1 MKKQGMLK
9 QSIIAISVI
18 LVLGWNLGNAQVQS
32 TEKRYIRIG
41 SLQSHFSA
49 YGSERA
55 WNNRYYE
62 GLRWPAEYPM
72 QDNSVIK
79 RFWIGCEDFK
89 DELGSSYEKYVI
101 YFAASFVDEAL
112 YPMELKQIAKFEPPY
127 VYVDGNNLTAPY
139 MDDIDEIN
147 PNIVPDR
154 IIKNVVNTSM
164 GLTLKRTIYA
174 FSQQYHDNYYIKIFT
189 FVNTGNT
196 DYDDE
201 IELPNQTLKG
211 VRIAW
216 GTRYSVCREGA
227 TVIGGPQQWGKFSW
241 TTRRGE
247 DYAAHAT
254 EQITLNNPI
263 VEWLRCGF
271 QWAGQGDVNTVIDNI
286 GAPDYTGT
294 GRLKAPHHA
303 GVAILHV
310 DKGPNDRSDDPNQPV
325 VLGWHAGDKRPDIQ
339 GISKPNEPQMIQTY
353 NTILSGSPY
362 MGLGGNERFDEK
374 YMESN
379 PVPYTVHNDA
389 GGTNIWV
396 AYGPW
401 DLAPGDSITI
411 VEAEGV
417 SGLSRTMAELIGRRW
432 KEAYDNPEDKGP
444 FELPDGSTTDDK
456 DVFKN
461 EWVYTGKDSILLTF
475 SRAKRNYDMDF
486 QIPHP
491 PLPPPVFQVESGGD
505 LIKLSWS
512 ASPSEGDPDFG
523 GYRIFRAVGK
533 PDTVFNEI
541 FACGKGTDNPEIVHS
556 YNDIN
561 AVRGY
566 SYYYYIV
573 AFNDG
578 SNNQTDANPHGSLHS
593 SKYYTRTTEPAYL
606 KRKSGTALNQIRIV
620 PNPYYIKASAREM
633 QFPKEYDKIMFYN
646 IPGKCKIS
654 IYTERGDLI
663 ATIDHNDG
671 SGDEAWNSITDY
683 RQVIVSGIYLVHFEV
698 TENIYDPETS
708 ELLFKKGDSITKK
721 LIVIR

>member
-1 MKKQGMLK
+1 MNSKKIVT
-9 QSIIAISVI
+9 IIVLLTLVTAGIKSVT
-18 LVLGWNLGNAQVQS
+18 AQVQP

-49 YGSERA
+49 YGAERA

-72 QDNSVIK
+72 TDNSVIK
-79 RFWIGCEDFK
+79 RFWIGCENFK
-89 DELGSSYEKYVI
+89 DEIGTAFEKYVI
-101 YFAASFVDEAL
+101 YISAGMVDEAV
-112 YPMELKQIAKFEPPY
+112 YPLELKQIAKFEPPY

-139 MDDIDEIN
+139 LDDIDEIR
-147 PNIVPDR
+147 PDIIPDR
-154 IIKNVVNTSM
+154 IVKNVVNTSM
-164 GLTLKRTIYA
+164 GLTIKRTIYA

-201 IELPNQTLKG
+201 IELHQTLKG

-216 GTRYSVCREGA
+216 GTRYSVSREGA

-247 DYAAHAT
+247 DYAAHVNDK
-254 EQITLNNPI
+254 ITLDNPI
-263 VEWLRCGF
+263 VDWLRCGF

-286 GAPDYTGT
+286 GAPDYTGN
-294 GRLKAPHHA
+294 GRLKAPQHA

-310 DKGPNDRSDDPNQPV
+310 DKGPNDKSDDPNQPV
-325 VLGWHAGDKRPDIQ
+325 ILGWHAGDRRPELQ
-339 GISKPNEPQMIQTY
+339 GVTKPDEPFMIQAY
-353 NTILSGSPY
+353 NTILSGTPY
-362 MGLGGNERFDEK
+362 MGLGGDERFDEK

-379 PVPYTVHNDA
+379 PVPYTVHNDP

-417 SGLSRTMAELIGRRW
+417 SGLSRQMCELIGKRW
-432 KEAYDNPEDKGP
+432 KEAYDNPADKGP
-444 FELPDGSTTDDK
+444 FVLPDGSTTDDK

-461 EWVYTGKDSILLTF
+461 AWVYTGKDSILLTF
-475 SRAKRNYDMDF
+475 SRAKRNYDMNY
-486 QIPHP
+486 QIPQP
-491 PLPPPVFQVESGGD
+491 PLPPPVFEVESGGD
-505 LIKLSWS
+505 RILLKWT
-512 ASPSEGDPDFG
+512 ASPSEGDADFG
-523 GYRIFRAVGK
+523 GYRVFRAIGK
-533 PDTVFNEI
+533 PDTVFQEI
-541 FACGKGTDNPEIVHS
+541 FACGKGTANPEIVHS
-556 YNDIN
+556 YNDLD
-561 AVRGY
+561 AVRGQ

-578 SNNQTDANPHGSLHS
+578 TNNQTNANPHGSLHS

-606 KRKSGTALNQIRIV
+606 KRKMGNSLKDIRIV
-620 PNPYYIKASAREM
+620 PNPYYIKASARNM
-633 QFPKEYDKIMFYN
+633 QFYKEFDKIMFYN
-646 IPGKCKIS
+646 IPGKCKIR

-663 ATIDHNDG
+663 ATINHTDG
-671 SGDEAWNSITDY
+671 SGDEAWNSITQY
-683 RQVIVSGIYLVHFEV
+683 RQVIVSGIYLVNFEV
-698 TENIYDPETS
+698 TQDIYDTETNTI
-708 ELLFKKGDSITKK
+708 LFRKGESITKK